1 VSSPLAVLLI
11 LAFSGAAPGRV
22 AEPAALQAES
32 LMPAARRIAGDW
44 LRHDFAAL
52 VGVSPAVQVQVPG
65 AQPSAPV
72 RPAQAVSLLE
82 AFVEGATEVEVEV
95 LAAREVEPGRAYVEV
110 QRIYVLHGSAARRV
124 QLLYFGLRREEGT
137 YRLTEVRALP

>member
-1 VSSPLAVLLI
+1 MISLSGALFIWTLTGVAGVGLPELAV
-11 LAFSGAAPGRV
+11 S
-22 AEPAALQAES
+22 QAES
-32 LMPAARRIAGDW
+32 LMPAARRLAGDW

-52 VGVSPAVQVQVPG
+52 VGGSPAVQVQVPG

-72 RPAQAVSLLE
+72 RPAQAVSLLQ

-124 QLLYFGLRREEGT
+124 QMLYFGLRREQGT